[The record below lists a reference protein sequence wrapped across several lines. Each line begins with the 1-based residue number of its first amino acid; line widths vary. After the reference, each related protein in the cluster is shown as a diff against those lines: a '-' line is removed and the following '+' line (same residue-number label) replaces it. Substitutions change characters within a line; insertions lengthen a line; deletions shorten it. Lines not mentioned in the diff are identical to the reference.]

1 MAFAQRRSIW
11 AGVALVVGLGTAG
24 LAAWA
29 DILPE
34 WPDFRDTVTEVD
46 EQGRLIFREHGRW
59 RVWGIVPDMAALRRL
74 AVGVELDCYDAG
86 ETGARGMGLSGTVV
100 RAVRCEH
107 NAPRPQG
114 GWDLAERLLEGG
126 HGVEICGETLG
137 LLGTCPESAP

>member
-46 EQGRLIFREHGRW
+46 EQG
-59 RVWGIVPDMAALRRL
+59 D
-74 AVGVELDCYDAG
+74 
-86 ETGARGMGLSGTVV
+86 
-100 RAVRCEH
+100 
-107 NAPRPQG
+107 
-114 GWDLAERLLEGG
+114 
-126 HGVEICGETLG
+126 
-137 LLGTCPESAP
+137 